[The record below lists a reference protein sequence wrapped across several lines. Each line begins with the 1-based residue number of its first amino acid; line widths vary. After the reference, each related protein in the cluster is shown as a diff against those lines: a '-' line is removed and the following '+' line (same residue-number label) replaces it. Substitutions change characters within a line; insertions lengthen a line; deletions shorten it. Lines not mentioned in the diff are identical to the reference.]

1 MRRLTLTG
9 LVAGCVLALA
19 ACGAPT
25 GGGSQPRASSIP
37 FFGLDVPK
45 ADPAEVTRVSAVL
58 GCRPSVISVFVK
70 LDSAFT
76 VRSLSSVSQGGATP
90 FVTLEPWGQALR
102 PGQVREPALS
112 LDSITVGSH
121 DPDLARIAKVIA
133 AYERPVYLRYA
144 HEMNGDWYP
153 WSVRANGGSP
163 QAYVSAFRHVHDLFA
178 RAGAR
183 NVRWLW
189 APVTVVAGPDGAY
202 GNLPASYPG
211 DAYVDYVG
219 FTGYAKTVRSARETF
234 APWIDAVSAF
244 TSRPVILAEIGA
256 DGAHKSEWI
265 ASLQEY
271 LASTPSIDGFIWF
284 NTTPASTGATGYYR
298 IDNSANQSA
307 AFKAVLVGLHIP
319 CPPSLRGTS
328 A

>member
-1 MRRLTLTG
+1 MRRPMLTG

-19 ACGAPT
+19 ACAAPT
-25 GGGSQPRASSIP
+25 GSGSQPRAAAIP

-45 ADPAEVTRVSAVL
+45 ADPAEVTRVAGVL
-58 GCRPSVISVFVK
+58 GCRPSVVSMFVK

-76 VRSLSSVSQGGATP
+76 QRTLASVARGGATP

-102 PGQVREPALS
+102 PGQVREPGLS
-112 LDSITVGSH
+112 LASIASGSH
-121 DPDLARIAKVIA
+121 DADLTRIATVIA
-133 AYERPVYLRYA
+133 AYDHPVYLRYA
-144 HEMNGDWYP
+144 HEMNGTWYP

-163 QAYVSAFRHVHDLFA
+163 EAYVAAFRHVHDLFV
-178 RAGAR
+178 RVGAGK
-183 NVRWLW
+183 VRWVW
-189 APVTVVAGPDGAY
+189 APVTVTAGPGGAY
-202 GNLPASYPG
+202 GNLAASYPG
-211 DAYVDYVG
+211 QAYVDYVG

-256 DGAHKSEWI
+256 DGAYKSQWI

-271 LASTPSIDGFIWF
+271 LASTPAIAGFIWF
-284 NTTPASTGATGYYR
+284 NTTPDSTGATGYYR
-298 IDNSANQSA
+298 IDNSVHQTA
-307 AFKAVLVGLHIP
+307 AFKAVLAGLHIP
-319 CPPSLRGTS
+319 CSPAQRGTS